1 MSGTSKESLGHW
13 GLPGL
18 GKACLTTMDKKL
30 NMLNEKVDQL
40 LHFQEDVTEKLQS
53 VCRDMGHL
61 EQGLRRLEASRAPGP
76 GGADGVPRAD
86 TQAGWPEVL
95 ELVRAMQQDAAQHGA
110 RLEALFRMVAAVDR
124 AIALVGATLQKSKVA
139 DFLMQ
144 GHVPW
149 RGGSPGDSPEENKER
164 VEEEGAKPKHVLS
177 ASGVQSDAREPGEES
192 QKVDVLEGTVERLP
206 PIRASG
212 LGADPAQAWASP
224 GQGDGVPG
232 PAQAFPGHLP
242 LPTKVEAKPP
252 ETPSESPRTGLELAP
267 APGRVNVVSPS
278 LEVAPGAGQ
287 GASSSRPDPWPLEEG
302 TRLTPGPG
310 PQCPGPPG
318 LPSQAR
324 AAHSG
329 GKTPPRISIHMQEMD
344 TPGEML
350 VTRRGS
356 LGPSPATEAPAA
368 AQPGEQGPP
377 GTGRCL
383 QAPGTEPREQTPEG
397 ARELSPLQES
407 SSPRGAKSEE
417 DQRAGVEPS
426 TRPSLARR
434 DDDDHAVGALGLQQG
449 KGPGAGNPEPEQD
462 CAARAPGRAEAV
474 RRMPP
479 GVEAGSVVLDD
490 SPAPPAPFEHRVVSV
505 KETSISAD
513 YEVCQHEVLG
523 GGRFG
528 QVHRCTEKSTGLP
541 LAAKIIKVKSAK
553 DREDVKNEINI
564 MNQLSHVNLIQLYDA
579 FESKHSCTLVM
590 EYVDGGELF
599 DRITDEKYHLTE
611 LDVVLFTRQICE
623 GVHYLHQHYIL
634 HLDLKPTTQQSPQD
648 EQEKLLDEAIQAVKV
663 QSFQMKRCL
672 DKNKLMDALKHASN
686 MLGELRTSMLS
697 PKSYYELYMAI
708 SDELHYL
715 EVYLTDEFAKGRK
728 VADLYELVQYAG
740 NIIPRLYL
748 LITVGV
754 VYVKSFPQS
763 RKDILKDLVEM
774 CRGVQHPLR
783 GLFLRNYL
791 LQCTRNILPD
801 EGEPTDE
808 ETTGDISDSMDF
820 VLLNFAEMNKLWVRM
835 QHQGH
840 SRDREKRERERQEL
854 RILVGTN
861 LVRLSQLEGVN
872 VERYKQIVLT
882 GILEQVVNCRD
893 ALAQEYLMEC
903 IIQVFPD
910 EFHLQTLNPFLRA
923 CAELH
928 QNVNVKNII
937 IALIDRLAL
946 FAHREDG
953 PGIPADIKLFDIFSQ
968 QVATVIQ
975 SRQDMPSEDVVS
987 LQVSLINLAMKCYP
1001 DRVDYVDKVLETTVE
1016 IFNKLNLEHIATSSA
1031 VSKELTR
1038 LLKIPVD
1045 TYNNILTVL
1054 KLKHFHPL
1062 FEYFDYESRK
1072 SMSCYVLSNVL
1083 DYNTEIVS
1091 QDQVDSIM
1099 NLVSTLIQDQPD
1111 QPVEDPDPEDF
1122 ADEQSLVGRFIHLL
1136 RSEDPDQQYLIL
1148 NTARKHFG
1156 AGGNQR
1162 IRFTLP
1168 PLVFAAYQLAFR
1180 YKENSK
1186 VDDKWEKKCQK
1197 IFSFAH
1203 QTISALIKAELAELP
1218 LRLFL
1223 QGALAAGEIGFENH
1237 ETVAYEFMSQ
1247 AFSLYEDEISD
1258 SKAQLAA
1265 ITLIIGTFERMKCFS
1280 EENHEPLRTQ
1290 CALAASKL
1298 LKKPDQGRAV
1308 STCAHLFWSGRNTDK
1323 NGEELH
1329 GGKRVMECLKK
1340 ALKIANQ
1347 CMDPS
1352 LQVQLFIEILNRY
1365 IYFYEKENDAV
1376 TIQVLNQLIQK
1387 IREDLPNLESSEE
1400 TEQINKHFHNTL
1412 EHLRLRRE
1420 SPESEGPIYEGLIL

>member
-1 MSGTSKESLGHW
+1 
-13 GLPGL
+13 
-18 GKACLTTMDKKL
+18 
-30 NMLNEKVDQL
+30 
-40 LHFQEDVTEKLQS
+40 
-53 VCRDMGHL
+53 
-61 EQGLRRLEASRAPGP
+61 
-76 GGADGVPRAD
+76 
-86 TQAGWPEVL
+86 
-95 ELVRAMQQDAAQHGA
+95 
-110 RLEALFRMVAAVDR
+110 
-124 AIALVGATLQKSKVA
+124 
-139 DFLMQ
+139 
-144 GHVPW
+144 
-149 RGGSPGDSPEENKER
+149 
-164 VEEEGAKPKHVLS
+164 
-177 ASGVQSDAREPGEES
+177 
-192 QKVDVLEGTVERLP
+192 
-206 PIRASG
+206 
-212 LGADPAQAWASP
+212 
-224 GQGDGVPG
+224 
-232 PAQAFPGHLP
+232 
-242 LPTKVEAKPP
+242 
-252 ETPSESPRTGLELAP
+252 
-267 APGRVNVVSPS
+267 
-278 LEVAPGAGQ
+278 
-287 GASSSRPDPWPLEEG
+287 
-302 TRLTPGPG
+302 
-310 PQCPGPPG
+310 
-318 LPSQAR
+318 
-324 AAHSG
+324 
-329 GKTPPRISIHMQEMD
+329 
-344 TPGEML
+344 
-350 VTRRGS
+350 
-356 LGPSPATEAPAA
+356 
-368 AQPGEQGPP
+368 
-377 GTGRCL
+377 
-383 QAPGTEPREQTPEG
+383 
-397 ARELSPLQES
+397 
-407 SSPRGAKSEE
+407 
-417 DQRAGVEPS
+417 
-426 TRPSLARR
+426 
-434 DDDDHAVGALGLQQG
+434 
-449 KGPGAGNPEPEQD
+449 
-462 CAARAPGRAEAV
+462 
-474 RRMPP
+474 
-479 GVEAGSVVLDD
+479 
-490 SPAPPAPFEHRVVSV
+490 
-505 KETSISAD
+505 
-513 YEVCQHEVLG
+513 
-523 GGRFG
+523 
-528 QVHRCTEKSTGLP
+528 
-541 LAAKIIKVKSAK
+541 
-553 DREDVKNEINI
+553 
-564 MNQLSHVNLIQLYDA
+564 
-579 FESKHSCTLVM
+579 
-590 EYVDGGELF
+590 
-599 DRITDEKYHLTE
+599 
-611 LDVVLFTRQICE
+611 
-623 GVHYLHQHYIL
+623 
-634 HLDLKPTTQQSPQD
+634 
-648 EQEKLLDEAIQAVKV
+648 
-663 QSFQMKRCL
+663 
-672 DKNKLMDALKHASN
+672 
-686 MLGELRTSMLS
+686 
-697 PKSYYELYMAI
+697 MAI

-740 NIIPRLYL
+740 NIIPRL
-748 LITVGV
+748 
-754 VYVKSFPQS
+754 
-763 RKDILKDLVEM
+763 
-774 CRGVQHPLR
+774 
-783 GLFLRNYL
+783 
-791 LQCTRNILPD
+791 
-801 EGEPTDE
+801 E
-808 ETTGDISDSMDF
+808 ETTGDIGDSMDF

-953 PGIPADIKLFDIFSQ
+953 PGIPAEIKLFDIFSQ

-1091 QDQVDSIM
+1091 QDQVDAIM

-1136 RSEDPDQQYLIL
+1136 RSDDPDQQYLIL

-1180 YKENSK
+1180 YKENSQ
-1186 VDDKWEKKCQK
+1186 V
-1197 IFSFAH
+1197 
-1203 QTISALIKAELAELP
+1203 TISALIKAELAELP

-1412 EHLRLRRE
+1412 EHLRSRRE

>member
-1 MSGTSKESLGHW
+1 M
-13 GLPGL
+13 
-18 GKACLTTMDKKL
+18 
-30 NMLNEKVDQL
+30 
-40 LHFQEDVTEKLQS
+40 
-53 VCRDMGHL
+53 
-61 EQGLRRLEASRAPGP
+61 
-76 GGADGVPRAD
+76 
-86 TQAGWPEVL
+86 
-95 ELVRAMQQDAAQHGA
+95 
-110 RLEALFRMVAAVDR
+110 
-124 AIALVGATLQKSKVA
+124 
-139 DFLMQ
+139 
-144 GHVPW
+144 
-149 RGGSPGDSPEENKER
+149 
-164 VEEEGAKPKHVLS
+164 
-177 ASGVQSDAREPGEES
+177 
-192 QKVDVLEGTVERLP
+192 
-206 PIRASG
+206 
-212 LGADPAQAWASP
+212 
-224 GQGDGVPG
+224 
-232 PAQAFPGHLP
+232 
-242 LPTKVEAKPP
+242 
-252 ETPSESPRTGLELAP
+252 
-267 APGRVNVVSPS
+267 
-278 LEVAPGAGQ
+278 
-287 GASSSRPDPWPLEEG
+287 
-302 TRLTPGPG
+302 
-310 PQCPGPPG
+310 
-318 LPSQAR
+318 
-324 AAHSG
+324 
-329 GKTPPRISIHMQEMD
+329 
-344 TPGEML
+344 
-350 VTRRGS
+350 
-356 LGPSPATEAPAA
+356 
-368 AQPGEQGPP
+368 
-377 GTGRCL
+377 
-383 QAPGTEPREQTPEG
+383 
-397 ARELSPLQES
+397 
-407 SSPRGAKSEE
+407 
-417 DQRAGVEPS
+417 
-426 TRPSLARR
+426 
-434 DDDDHAVGALGLQQG
+434 
-449 KGPGAGNPEPEQD
+449 
-462 CAARAPGRAEAV
+462 
-474 RRMPP
+474 
-479 GVEAGSVVLDD
+479 
-490 SPAPPAPFEHRVVSV
+490 
-505 KETSISAD
+505 
-513 YEVCQHEVLG
+513 
-523 GGRFG
+523 
-528 QVHRCTEKSTGLP
+528 
-541 LAAKIIKVKSAK
+541 
-553 DREDVKNEINI
+553 
-564 MNQLSHVNLIQLYDA
+564 
-579 FESKHSCTLVM
+579 
-590 EYVDGGELF
+590 
-599 DRITDEKYHLTE
+599 
-611 LDVVLFTRQICE
+611 
-623 GVHYLHQHYIL
+623 
-634 HLDLKPTTQQSPQD
+634 PTTQQSPQD
-648 EQEKLLDEAIQAVKV
+648 EQEKLLDEAVQAVKV

-754 VYVKSFPQS
+754 VYVKSFSQS
-763 RKDILKDLVEM
+763 RKDILKDMVEM

-801 EGEPTDE
+801 DGEEAQE
-808 ETTGDISDSMDF
+808 EITGEISDSMDF

-840 SRDREKRERERQEL
+840 SRDKEKRERERQEL

-872 VERYKQIVLT
+872 VERYKQIVLP

-910 EFHLQTLNPFLRA
+910 EFHLQTLNPFLRS

-1072 SMSCYVLSNVL
+1072 SMSCYVLSSGL
-1083 DYNTEIVS
+1083 EYNTEVGM
-1091 QDQVDSIM
+1091 QEQVDAIM

-1111 QPVEDPDPEDF
+1111 QPAEDPDPEDF

-1136 RSEDPDQQYLIL
+1136 RSDDPDQQL
-1148 NTARKHFG
+1148 NSMIFG
-1156 AGGNQR
+1156 A
-1162 IRFTLP
+1162 
-1168 PLVFAAYQLAFR
+1168 
-1180 YKENSK
+1180 
-1186 VDDKWEKKCQK
+1186 DDKWEKKCQK

-1265 ITLIIGTFERMKCFS
+1265 ITLIIGTFEKMKCFS

-1290 CALAASKL
+1290 SALAASKL
-1298 LKKPDQGRAV
+1298 LKKPDQCRAV
-1308 STCAHLFWSGRNTDK
+1308 STSAHLFWSGRNTDK
-1323 NGEELH
+1323 NGEEIH
-1329 GGKRVMECLKK
+1329 SGKRVMECLKK

-1365 IYFYEKENDAV
+1365 IYFYEKENDVV
-1376 TIQVLNQLIQK
+1376 TVPVLNQLIQK
-1387 IREDLPNLESSEE
+1387 IREDLPNLEASEE

-1420 SPESEGPIYEGLIL
+1420 APEAEGPIYEGLVL

>member
-1 MSGTSKESLGHW
+1 
-13 GLPGL
+13 
-18 GKACLTTMDKKL
+18 
-30 NMLNEKVDQL
+30 
-40 LHFQEDVTEKLQS
+40 
-53 VCRDMGHL
+53 
-61 EQGLRRLEASRAPGP
+61 
-76 GGADGVPRAD
+76 
-86 TQAGWPEVL
+86 
-95 ELVRAMQQDAAQHGA
+95 
-110 RLEALFRMVAAVDR
+110 
-124 AIALVGATLQKSKVA
+124 
-139 DFLMQ
+139 
-144 GHVPW
+144 
-149 RGGSPGDSPEENKER
+149 
-164 VEEEGAKPKHVLS
+164 
-177 ASGVQSDAREPGEES
+177 
-192 QKVDVLEGTVERLP
+192 
-206 PIRASG
+206 
-212 LGADPAQAWASP
+212 
-224 GQGDGVPG
+224 
-232 PAQAFPGHLP
+232 
-242 LPTKVEAKPP
+242 
-252 ETPSESPRTGLELAP
+252 
-267 APGRVNVVSPS
+267 
-278 LEVAPGAGQ
+278 
-287 GASSSRPDPWPLEEG
+287 
-302 TRLTPGPG
+302 
-310 PQCPGPPG
+310 
-318 LPSQAR
+318 
-324 AAHSG
+324 
-329 GKTPPRISIHMQEMD
+329 
-344 TPGEML
+344 
-350 VTRRGS
+350 
-356 LGPSPATEAPAA
+356 
-368 AQPGEQGPP
+368 
-377 GTGRCL
+377 
-383 QAPGTEPREQTPEG
+383 
-397 ARELSPLQES
+397 
-407 SSPRGAKSEE
+407 
-417 DQRAGVEPS
+417 
-426 TRPSLARR
+426 
-434 DDDDHAVGALGLQQG
+434 
-449 KGPGAGNPEPEQD
+449 
-462 CAARAPGRAEAV
+462 
-474 RRMPP
+474 
-479 GVEAGSVVLDD
+479 
-490 SPAPPAPFEHRVVSV
+490 
-505 KETSISAD
+505 
-513 YEVCQHEVLG
+513 
-523 GGRFG
+523 
-528 QVHRCTEKSTGLP
+528 
-541 LAAKIIKVKSAK
+541 
-553 DREDVKNEINI
+553 
-564 MNQLSHVNLIQLYDA
+564 
-579 FESKHSCTLVM
+579 
-590 EYVDGGELF
+590 
-599 DRITDEKYHLTE
+599 
-611 LDVVLFTRQICE
+611 
-623 GVHYLHQHYIL
+623 
-634 HLDLKPTTQQSPQD
+634 KPTTQQSPQD

-801 EGEPTDE
+801 EGEQTDE

-872 VERYKQIVLT
+872 VERYKQIVLP

-1091 QDQVDSIM
+1091 QEQVDAIM

-1111 QPVEDPDPEDF
+1111 QPAEDPDPEDF

-1136 RSEDPDQQYLIL
+1136 RSDDPDQQYLIL

-1247 AFSLYEDEISD
+1247 QAFSLYEDEISD

-1298 LKKPDQGRAV
+1298 LKKPDQCRAV

-1365 IYFYEKENDAV
+1365 IYFYEKENEAV

-1387 IREDLPNLESSEE
+1387 IREDLPNLESTEE

-1420 SPESEGPIYEGLIL
+1420 SPESEGPIYEGLVL

>member
-1 MSGTSKESLGHW
+1 M
-13 GLPGL
+13 
-18 GKACLTTMDKKL
+18 
-30 NMLNEKVDQL
+30 
-40 LHFQEDVTEKLQS
+40 
-53 VCRDMGHL
+53 
-61 EQGLRRLEASRAPGP
+61 
-76 GGADGVPRAD
+76 
-86 TQAGWPEVL
+86 
-95 ELVRAMQQDAAQHGA
+95 
-110 RLEALFRMVAAVDR
+110 
-124 AIALVGATLQKSKVA
+124 
-139 DFLMQ
+139 
-144 GHVPW
+144 
-149 RGGSPGDSPEENKER
+149 
-164 VEEEGAKPKHVLS
+164 
-177 ASGVQSDAREPGEES
+177 
-192 QKVDVLEGTVERLP
+192 
-206 PIRASG
+206 
-212 LGADPAQAWASP
+212 
-224 GQGDGVPG
+224 
-232 PAQAFPGHLP
+232 
-242 LPTKVEAKPP
+242 
-252 ETPSESPRTGLELAP
+252 
-267 APGRVNVVSPS
+267 
-278 LEVAPGAGQ
+278 
-287 GASSSRPDPWPLEEG
+287 
-302 TRLTPGPG
+302 
-310 PQCPGPPG
+310 
-318 LPSQAR
+318 
-324 AAHSG
+324 
-329 GKTPPRISIHMQEMD
+329 
-344 TPGEML
+344 
-350 VTRRGS
+350 
-356 LGPSPATEAPAA
+356 
-368 AQPGEQGPP
+368 
-377 GTGRCL
+377 
-383 QAPGTEPREQTPEG
+383 
-397 ARELSPLQES
+397 
-407 SSPRGAKSEE
+407 
-417 DQRAGVEPS
+417 
-426 TRPSLARR
+426 
-434 DDDDHAVGALGLQQG
+434 
-449 KGPGAGNPEPEQD
+449 
-462 CAARAPGRAEAV
+462 
-474 RRMPP
+474 
-479 GVEAGSVVLDD
+479 
-490 SPAPPAPFEHRVVSV
+490 
-505 KETSISAD
+505 
-513 YEVCQHEVLG
+513 
-523 GGRFG
+523 
-528 QVHRCTEKSTGLP
+528 
-541 LAAKIIKVKSAK
+541 
-553 DREDVKNEINI
+553 
-564 MNQLSHVNLIQLYDA
+564 
-579 FESKHSCTLVM
+579 
-590 EYVDGGELF
+590 
-599 DRITDEKYHLTE
+599 
-611 LDVVLFTRQICE
+611 
-623 GVHYLHQHYIL
+623 
-634 HLDLKPTTQQSPQD
+634 PTTQQSPQD

-953 PGIPADIKLFDIFSQ
+953 PGIPTDIKLFDIFSQ

-1083 DYNTEIVS
+1083 DFNTEIVS

-1186 VDDKWEKKCQK
+1186 V
-1197 IFSFAH
+1197 
-1203 QTISALIKAELAELP
+1203 
-1218 LRLFL
+1218 
-1223 QGALAAGEIGFENH
+1223 
-1237 ETVAYEFMSQ
+1237 

-1420 SPESEGPIYEGLIL
+1420 SPESEGPLYEGLIL

>member
-1 MSGTSKESLGHW
+1 
-13 GLPGL
+13 
-18 GKACLTTMDKKL
+18 
-30 NMLNEKVDQL
+30 MLEFFI
-40 LHFQEDVTEKLQS
+40 FQ
-53 VCRDMGHL
+53 
-61 EQGLRRLEASRAPGP
+61 
-76 GGADGVPRAD
+76 
-86 TQAGWPEVL
+86 
-95 ELVRAMQQDAAQHGA
+95 
-110 RLEALFRMVAAVDR
+110 
-124 AIALVGATLQKSKVA
+124 
-139 DFLMQ
+139 
-144 GHVPW
+144 
-149 RGGSPGDSPEENKER
+149 
-164 VEEEGAKPKHVLS
+164 
-177 ASGVQSDAREPGEES
+177 
-192 QKVDVLEGTVERLP
+192 
-206 PIRASG
+206 
-212 LGADPAQAWASP
+212 
-224 GQGDGVPG
+224 
-232 PAQAFPGHLP
+232 
-242 LPTKVEAKPP
+242 
-252 ETPSESPRTGLELAP
+252 
-267 APGRVNVVSPS
+267 
-278 LEVAPGAGQ
+278 
-287 GASSSRPDPWPLEEG
+287 
-302 TRLTPGPG
+302 
-310 PQCPGPPG
+310 
-318 LPSQAR
+318 
-324 AAHSG
+324 
-329 GKTPPRISIHMQEMD
+329 
-344 TPGEML
+344 
-350 VTRRGS
+350 
-356 LGPSPATEAPAA
+356 
-368 AQPGEQGPP
+368 
-377 GTGRCL
+377 
-383 QAPGTEPREQTPEG
+383 
-397 ARELSPLQES
+397 
-407 SSPRGAKSEE
+407 
-417 DQRAGVEPS
+417 
-426 TRPSLARR
+426 
-434 DDDDHAVGALGLQQG
+434 
-449 KGPGAGNPEPEQD
+449 
-462 CAARAPGRAEAV
+462 
-474 RRMPP
+474 
-479 GVEAGSVVLDD
+479 
-490 SPAPPAPFEHRVVSV
+490 
-505 KETSISAD
+505 
-513 YEVCQHEVLG
+513 
-523 GGRFG
+523 
-528 QVHRCTEKSTGLP
+528 
-541 LAAKIIKVKSAK
+541 
-553 DREDVKNEINI
+553 
-564 MNQLSHVNLIQLYDA
+564 
-579 FESKHSCTLVM
+579 
-590 EYVDGGELF
+590 
-599 DRITDEKYHLTE
+599 
-611 LDVVLFTRQICE
+611 
-623 GVHYLHQHYIL
+623 
-634 HLDLKPTTQQSPQD
+634 PTTQQSPQD

-1091 QDQVDSIM
+1091 QDQVRKYLCAILGKHCYSF
-1099 NLVSTLIQDQPD
+1099 TLDLDTSDGGKDLKIRFAFSLFSPD
-1111 QPVEDPDPEDF
+1111 K
-1122 ADEQSLVGRFIHLL
+1122 EQSREFL
-1136 RSEDPDQQYLIL
+1136 SLIL